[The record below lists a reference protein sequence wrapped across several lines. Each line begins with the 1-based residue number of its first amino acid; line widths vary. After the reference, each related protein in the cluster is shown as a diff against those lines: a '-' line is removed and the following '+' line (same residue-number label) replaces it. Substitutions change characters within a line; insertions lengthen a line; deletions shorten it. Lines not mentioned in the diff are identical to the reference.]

1 MQFIAHLNFSG
12 NCEEAFGFYENCLG
26 GKIQSLTR
34 YSETPAGSQVPPDFS
49 NKVMHATLVAGDQ
62 ILMGWDAPPTHYH
75 APAGINVA
83 IQLNDVSAS
92 ERIFKAMTEGGNIT
106 MPLQQT
112 FWSPR
117 FGMFTDRFGIPW
129 MINCGEAVQQQAAG

>member
-12 NCEEAFGFYENCLG
+12 NCEEAFNFYAQCLG
-26 GKIQSLTR
+26 GKIQSVTR
-34 YSETPAGSQVPPDFS
+34 YSEAPGGPDVPPDFA
-49 NKVMHATLVAGDQ
+49 NKIMHTTLVAGDQ
-62 ILMGWDAPPTHYH
+62 ILMGCDAPPSHYH
-75 APAGINVA
+75 APAGITVC
-83 IQLNDVSAS
+83 IQLNDVAAS
-92 ERIFKAMTEGGNIT
+92 ERVYKTMSEGGKIT

-129 MINCGEAVQQQAAG
+129 MLNCAQAAQQSA

>member
-12 NCEEAFGFYENCLG
+12 NCEEAFKFYENCLG

-34 YSETPAGSQVPPDFS
+34 YSETPAGSQVQPDCAD
-49 NKVMHATLVAGDQ
+49 KVMHATLVAGDQ
-62 ILMGWDAPPTHYH
+62 SLMGCDAPPTHFH
-75 APAGINVA
+75 APAGITVVIQLDNVA
-83 IQLNDVSAS
+83 AS
-92 ERIFKAMTEGGNIT
+92 ERLFKAMTEGGNIT

-117 FGMFTDRFGIPW
+117 FGMFVDRFGIPW
-129 MINCGEAVQQQAAG
+129 MINCTQAAQRSA